1 MVWSYLLC
9 LCFSFDSG
17 IVFRSKLLSGIHD
30 SKDFR
35 RWVNLLTLYVEKKI
49 LYILEFLCASRFS
62 ANSVKLLFKNC
73 CKQYTL
79 NSHLML
85 LFHLPIWFFA
95 VLNFNFYFILKHNW
109 FTMFC
114 LVEVYSKVVR
124 PILLIVVTD
133 RHYLTSC

>member
-35 RWVNLLTLYVEKKI
+35 RWVNLLTLYVKKKKI
-49 LYILEFLCASRFS
+49 LYILEFLCALRFS
-62 ANSVKLLFKNC
+62 ANSVKLLFKNS

-79 NSHLML
+79 NNHLML
-85 LFHLPIWFFA
+85 LYHLPIWFFA
-95 VLNFNFYFILKHNW
+95 VLNFNFYFILKHSR
-109 FTMFC
+109 FTMLC
-114 LVEVYSKVVR
+114 LVEVYSKVIR
-124 PILLIVVTD
+124 IILLIVVTV
-133 RHYLTSC
+133 RHPTSS